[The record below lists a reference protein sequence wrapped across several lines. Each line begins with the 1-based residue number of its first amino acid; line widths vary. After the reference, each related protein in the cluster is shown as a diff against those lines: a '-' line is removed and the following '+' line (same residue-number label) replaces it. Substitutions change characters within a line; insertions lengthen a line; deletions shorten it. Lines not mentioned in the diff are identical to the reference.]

1 MPGTDTLIFID
12 TCSLLVSCWDSKG
25 RGNSETFTFNH
36 EKERRFWDALLPS
49 LVSVGEL
56 IVTKRNYDELVKLS
70 AARNDLGRPLLA
82 ERCSHV
88 LKRLHPLIENNSV
101 SIVGDANDPFA
112 DAIMLSA
119 ALKFRTQKNLL
130 FITQDRSLASDLIA
144 ISNFKSVRSRGRQ
157 MKVRRLDRSGGIER
171 WQFRDRGPTDKSSSS
186 HEPLAS
192 DEQAPSLKEWWS

>member
-12 TCSLLVSCWDSKG
+12 TCSFLVSCWDSKG
-25 RGNSETFTFNH
+25 RGNSETFTFNY

-49 LVSVGEL
+49 LVHVGEL

-70 AARNDLGRPLLA
+70 TVRNDPGRPLLA

-112 DAIMLSA
+112 DAILLSV

-130 FITQDRSLASDLIA
+130 FITQDGSLARDLIA
-144 ISNFKSVRSRGRQ
+144 ISNFKSVRPGGRQ

-171 WQFRDRGPTDKSSSS
+171 WQFRDSGPTDKSSSS

-192 DEQAPSLKEWWS
+192 DEQASSPKEWWS